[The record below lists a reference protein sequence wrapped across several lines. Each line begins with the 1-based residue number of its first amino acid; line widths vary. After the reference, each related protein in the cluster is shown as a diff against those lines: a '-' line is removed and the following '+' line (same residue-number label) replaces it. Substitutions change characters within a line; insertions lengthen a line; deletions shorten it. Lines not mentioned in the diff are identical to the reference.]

1 MGIHASA
8 VAEPID
14 RVRRGGE
21 KVARSRGFE
30 WFARAGFLAR
40 GLVYGII
47 GVLAVKLAVG
57 VGGKTTN
64 QQGALRTVAHQPFG
78 KLLLILVAVGLAG
91 YTVWRL
97 VRALLGHGPEDS
109 DDAVERVAALA
120 SGLVYGGFCVI
131 AVEIVL
137 GAGGSGSGNAKTTTA
152 DVFSWPGG
160 RWLVGVAGLVFVGLG
175 LYQGYRGISKKFL
188 EDSKTEEMSRAVKT
202 WIEWVGTF
210 GHLARM
216 VVFGLVG
223 VFLVKAAVDFNPS
236 KAVGLDGALAS
247 LLHHSYGPAMLGVVA
262 AGLVTFALY
271 SVSDARYRR
280 I

>member
-1 MGIHASA
+1 MGIQASA

-21 KVARSRGFE
+21 KVARSRAFE
-30 WFARAGFLAR
+30 WFARSGFLAR

-97 VRALLGHGPEDS
+97 VRALLGHGPEGS

-137 GAGGSGSGNAKTTTA
+137 GAGARGSGNAKTTTA

-175 LYQGYRGISKKFL
+175 LYQGHRGVSKKFL

-223 VFLVKAAVDFNPS
+223 VFLVKAAIDFNPS

-271 SVSDARYRR
+271 SISDARYRR